1 MSVAATCRTLNK
13 RAGGERERLLAIS
26 MTPSIDFAGKA
37 AYSDR
42 RSRTAPEVGVATG
55 FCRLG
60 GGPGMPKGARHEAE
74 QPVKAITQVRF
85 NNDKRFP

>member
-1 MSVAATCRTLNK
+1 MSVAVTCRTSNK
-13 RAGGERERLLAIS
+13 RAGGEHERLLAIS

-60 GGPGMPKGARHEAE
+60 RPCLPKAVRQETE
-74 QPVKAITQVRF
+74 QPAKAITRVRF